1 MKSHTGERNYSCKL
15 CDKRFLYSYNV
26 TAHVKHVHNREKR
39 KIDEEKL
46 TCKFCGKRFQ
56 KIWKVKEHMAEVHQ
70 LAEGVMLIKDE
81 EDRKYLLEDED
92 SQQHESYIIK
102 C

>member
-1 MKSHTGERNYSCKL
+1 MKSHTGERNYSCRI

-26 TAHVKHVHNREKR
+26 TAHIKHVHNREKR
-39 KIDEEKL
+39 KFDEEKL

-70 LAEGVMLIKDE
+70 LLVEDNEAGDD
-81 EDRKYLLEDED
+81 DRKFSEAIEQFTTL
-92 SQQHESYIIK
+92 
-102 C
+102 

>member
-1 MKSHTGERNYSCKL
+1 MQYLWKAIPLQVCKSFSPSALSLSTLN
-15 CDKRFLYSYNV
+15 FSYNV

-56 KIWKVKEHMAEVHQ
+56 KIWKVKQHMAEIHQ
-70 LAEGVMLIKDE
+70 LVEIQQEGTE
-81 EDRKYLLEDED
+81 EEVKYQVEQLDDCKL
-92 SQQHESYIIK
+92 
-102 C
+102 